1 MNTLHKQFSDAL
13 KREGKTI
20 TTYYTSESVKCLFRM
35 NNDNNNTTNHIT
47 IFYDITAPIKQ
58 GQLLTYGGK
67 NYITLNQES
76 VENDTY
82 YKSALL
88 ECNLLLPV
96 INNSKRYDIPC
107 YMYNL
112 TSPTV
117 IENNVITTLDGKGE
131 IITESTEM
139 IKNIDISGKNIVN
152 IIGGWYKVQ
161 NTYNIGGISHVFI
174 ERDVKPADVY
184 SFTLTS
190 DANSY
195 IEGSTTQLTASASKN
210 YTEDT
215 TATITYSTSD
225 EKIATVDST
234 GLVTFISIGNVIIT
248 ATWTEQTLTDSV
260 SLSVVADP
268 NAPAYTF
275 KLICSNPSNEITL
288 GSSSYRTFTPTLMN
302 GTTPVTFTPVWTFN
316 YNGMSQS
323 DFTIT
328 YDGILCKIKVAE
340 NYDII
345 GNTLRV
351 ICTTDDGKYSAFIDA
366 MLVI

>member
-1 MNTLHKQFSDAL
+1 MNTVYTQFQQAL
-13 KREGKTI
+13 KREKQYI
-20 TTYYTSESVKCLFRM
+20 TTYYDNIQYPCLYRKV
-35 NNDNNNTTNHIT
+35 DDCKNTNNHIE
-47 IFYDITAPIKQ
+47 IFYDVATPINQ
-58 GQLLTYGGK
+58 GQLLIRGGK
-67 NYITLNQES
+67 AFIVINKES

-82 YKSALL
+82 YKSTIK
-88 ECNLLLPV
+88 ECNLTVPITIGGVL
-96 INNSKRYDIPC
+96 KQIPC
-107 YMYNL
+107 YSYELSSAYTESNK
-112 TSPTV
+112 V
-117 IENNVITTLDGKGE
+117 ISIVDGNGE
-131 IITESTEM
+131 IITEL
-139 IKNIDISGKNIVN
+139 IDELANTN
-152 IIGGWYKVQ
+152 YIGTGLRIMGGYYKVA
-161 NTYNIGGISHVFI
+161 NMYNLDSIVHLMI
-174 ERDVKPADVY
+174 ERELTPPDEY

-288 GSSSYRTFTPTLMN
+288 GSSSYVTFTPTLMN
-302 GTTPVTFTPVWTFN
+302 GSTPVTFTPVWTFN